1 MDNTNQTFEE
11 KKLEYLE
18 DLGSKLLLTSK
29 IGQQEGMSDIV
40 KIMTN
45 PKDELELQ
53 YSIAYIRFYED
64 MFDDLQ
70 MISESENKD
79 LEGNMFIDFA
89 RKYLKAIQNNA
100 SKEEL
105 QKILDSYNFD
115 DNESLAKMY
124 HDTMVA
130 LTIPETYEII
140 IKDCNID
147 INDPESVMKLTQ
159 TLETAK
165 NDLNYNI
172 IVMDSSLEGMVKF
185 IEFADVYHGFI
196 QDQKNKNSQLQ

>member
-18 DLGSKLLLTSK
+18 DLGSKLLLISK

-89 RKYLKAIQNNA
+89 CKYLKAIQNNA

-172 IVMDSSLEGMVKF
+172 IVMDSSREGMVKF
-185 IEFADVYHGFI
+185 IEFADVYHSFI

>member
-18 DLGSKLLLTSK
+18 DLGSKLLLISK

-130 LTIPETYEII
+130 LSIPETYETI

-172 IVMDSSLEGMVKF
+172 IVMDSSREGMVKF